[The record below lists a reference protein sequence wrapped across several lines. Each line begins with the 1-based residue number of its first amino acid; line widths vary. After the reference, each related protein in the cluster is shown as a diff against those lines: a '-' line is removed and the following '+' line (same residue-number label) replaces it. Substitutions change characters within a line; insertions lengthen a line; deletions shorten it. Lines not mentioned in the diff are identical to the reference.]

1 MLLTK
6 DSLGSWRPYEYD
18 IKPWI
23 QLAQLKLEREKNLLD
38 THNKQVDAFGKD
50 PEGLDTIWGLQDSS
64 DPFKKGLFELYKT
77 TDAEMKDVSSKI
89 TNGESPLKFKGQIQ
103 DIKNNY
109 KKIKFGLATIA
120 AKSNLESH
128 YNSNY
133 SKYIYSEVPQNVDY
147 QRIANNWTPVTIDI
161 ANVRKIA
168 KQAGMNLNGENTEQ
182 QIDPYNR
189 TRVIVTNTKGIKQED
204 LEKMIQEGIFDDKFD
219 EIRRVVGYDN
229 IIDEGEKRR
238 LDDNIID
245 AFKEGFKFNTSSKL
259 TANGVSNGRPGGS
272 GSRNISIERRDA
284 NGTPINPSGKPR
296 NTQKQ
301 PVQGEKPK
309 VKKRVN
315 FKIKIQNS
323 EGIWVEPNITLEIYQ
338 NGTYKFFNGTNE
350 IKDKKILN
358 NETIRQ
364 KIQENHLREGGILN
378 KYTEGN
384 VIKTEDD
391 NINGDEEVEI
401 GGKDYTI
408 NELSNNILNSYKENY
423 NGKRVDIN
431 DLLKKTL
438 TITDL
443 EGNTVDVINN
453 LYQNKYKA
461 LYNLR
466 DLFKKQND
474 EDLLKWVGQNK
485 DEQKYIKQLLE
496 EGRDNELY
504 ELLKGRTFAPN
515 KKLEQNGSAQDFY
528 QRMSDV
534 KSAIEENYNLLNTI
548 GKLRKYLKKNIFT
561 LTTDPL
567 EVDDEGYVYPIVR
580 GQYTRPDMN
589 MYTGSGTW
597 AWTTGLDNKLNDALE
612 GNYHDAAL
620 NTWGDVADEKASRE
634 ELNRKSR
641 DARIRNDYNR
651 RKIIEKFGSG
661 QPGKEI
667 TSDTNLLF
675 QQPYMMKDTTDWSKA
690 NDPTGT
696 AVSSIDIPIIVNNKV
711 GYGNSTLIPLWKNTP
726 REVERYSAGDWAD
739 NNVFDVR
746 KKIWPWNKGISL
758 KLNMQR
764 LIENETGL
772 NLDSRFEIGNGKEG
786 KGWNKEKWYIGDND
800 KLLDPEEFNK
810 RLLTYSLNHM
820 KKDFYLK
827 INDGSD
833 DNKRKAAITQDTDES
848 KNNHYKLTEREISLV
863 WQKLRYE
870 NRAEKNILGDRN
882 HMIYVSDFRNG
893 SDQKKL
899 YDKIKSLAPKVDR
912 NGVQSGNK
920 DRFIRAINDL
930 YNVVNQNDEDIKSG
944 VMVAAGRY
952 HNMYQTAI
960 KTGWYDHVRNR
971 GQQITSKDIEQ
982 LYTLPAQRD
991 SNSKQLF
998 GNLSNIENQQ
1008 LLAIPV
1014 TSNQDNNLINIP
1026 KSTDRAAVSN
1036 IYKYIIS
1043 ATLSEFMGGSNVPVY
1058 IWGKDNND
1066 KIIRPEM
1073 DTSEDENGYSRL
1085 IMPADSAEKVKKAL
1099 EGKKL
1104 KNLGKI
1110 EYYPEIN
1117 SLVFNVTFNGSGD
1130 DITKEKYLRVG
1141 IPLQVFCAE
1150 NNSSNTADYVS
1161 KIDGLRNEMAFYYYY
1176 LRKKQA
1182 QRRDYE
1188 AQKKSVNQDGKADLD
1203 KKISIL
1209 GGDIIGLE
1217 RVIKNQKFEIED
1229 LIKEYI
1235 IKIGKPGVNPEQP
1248 KIAET
1253 LKKLL
1258 DEAEAETETGDE

>member
-23 QLAQLKLEREKNLLD
+23 QLAQLKLEREKMLLD
-38 THNKQVDAFGKD
+38 KQGSFKDVFDDNKSLDA
-50 PEGLDTIWGLQDSS
+50 IYGLQDSE
-64 DPFKKGLFELYKT
+64 DPFKQSLWKQYVNTENKKR
-77 TDAEMKDVSSKI
+77 AI
-89 TNGESPLKFKGQIQ
+89 TNEIAKGINPTQFSKQIQ
-103 DIKNNY
+103 DIKTETKKQQFALAAITARDNLQADYNN
-109 KKIKFGLATIA
+109 
-120 AKSNLESH
+120 N
-128 YNSNY
+128 NSNF
-133 SKYIYSEVPQNVDY
+133 IYSEIPEKVGYD
-147 QRIANNWTPVTIDI
+147 RIVQNWTPFKISI
-161 ANVRKIA
+161 KNVQDEATK
-168 KQAGMNLNGENTEQ
+168 AGKAISGS
-182 QIDPYNR
+182 
-189 TRVIVTNTKGIKQED
+189 VTNDEFNAYNQYKINQISERGVKYED
-204 LEKMIQEGIFDDKFD
+204 LQKMLANGDFD
-219 EIRRVVGYDN
+219 EVLNNIRSRVGYDK
-229 IIDEGEKRR
+229 IIDEREKDR
-238 LDDNIID
+238 LDKIIVS
-245 AFKEGFKFNTSSKL
+245 AFMNGFSYKTSSKL
-259 TANGVSNGRPGGS
+259 TS
-272 GSRNISIERRDA
+272 
-284 NGTPINPSGKPR
+284 NGTPSRGSGRSRSASFTPGVENASGQTPATPN
-296 NTQKQ
+296 NTSTKKQ
-301 PVQGEKPK
+301 NKK
-309 VKKRVN
+309 VTATATEN
-315 FKIKIQNS
+315 FKIEIINS
-323 EGIWVEPNITLEIYQ
+323 EGTKIKPDITFKKYSD
-338 NGTYKFFNGTNE
+338 GTYKLFNGNRE
-350 IKDKKILN
+350 IKDPKILN
-358 NETIRQ
+358 NKTVQ
-364 KIQENHLREGGILN
+364 QILN
-378 KYTEGN
+378 KYGFKEGGVLN
-384 VIKTEDD
+384 KYAEGDVIETEDD
-391 NINGDEEVEI
+391 NVNGDETIKI
-401 GGKDYTI
+401 GDVDYTI
-408 NELSNNILNSYKENY
+408 DELSNGILNSYKENY
-423 NGKRVDIN
+423 NGKRANIDDI
-431 DLLKKTL
+431 LRKSL
-438 TITDL
+438 TAVDL
-443 EGNTVDVINN
+443 EGKTVDVINS
-453 LYQNKYKA
+453 LQENKYVA
-461 LYNLR
+461 LHELGE
-466 DLFKKQND
+466 LFRNYSD
-474 EDLLKWVGQNK
+474 EGLLKWVSKNSN
-485 DEQKYIKQLLE
+485 EQKYIRQLSD
-496 EGRDNELY
+496 EGRDGELY
-504 ELLKGRTFAPN
+504 ELLKN
-515 KKLEQNGSAQDFY
+515 KLFKREKNIDQSGLAQYFY
-528 QRMSDV
+528 DRMDAV
-534 KSAIEENYNLLNTI
+534 KNAIEENNDLQNAI
-548 GKLRKYLKKNIFT
+548 GKLKKYLKKNIFT
-561 LTTDPL
+561 LTKDPL
-567 EVDDEGYVYPIVR
+567 EIDENDYLYPIVR
-580 GQYTRPDMN
+580 GQYTHPDMN
-589 MYTGSGTW
+589 MYTGRGTW
-597 AWTTGLDNKLNDALE
+597 AWTTGLDDKLNNVLE
-612 GNYHDAAL
+612 GNYHDPSL
-620 NTWGDVADEKASRE
+620 NKWGDIADSEKASTE
-634 ELNRKSR
+634 ELSKKSR
-641 DARIRNDYNR
+641 DARIRRDYNE

-661 QPGKEI
+661 PSQGI
-667 TSDTNLLF
+667 TTDTNFLF
-675 QQPYMMKDTTDWSKA
+675 QQPYMMKDTTDWIKA

-758 KLNMQR
+758 KLNMRR

-882 HMIYVSDFRNG
+882 HMVYVPDFRNG

-899 YDKIKSLAPKVDR
+899 YDKIKSLAPKTDR

-952 HNMYQTAI
+952 HNMYQTAV
-960 KTGWYDHVRNR
+960 KTGWYDHVRNK
-971 GQQITSKDIEQ
+971 GQQMTSKDIEQ

-1036 IYKYIIS
+1036 TYKYIIS
-1043 ATLSEFMGGSNVPVY
+1043 ATLSAFMGGSNVPVY
-1058 IWGKDNND
+1058 IWGKDNDD

-1130 DITKEKYLRVG
+1130 DITEEKYFRVG

-1235 IKIGKPGVNPEQP
+1235 IKIGNPGVNPKQP
-1248 KIAET
+1248 KIAEA